1 MGNSISSYFYYEPFK
16 TKCITK
22 YKDEQR
28 IYVVDKNRDFWIG
41 GFERELFEQVP
52 KYAPFREVRG

>member
-1 MGNSISSYFYYEPFK
+1 MGNSISSLFYEPFK

-28 IYVVDKNRDFWIG
+28 IYVVDKNRDYWIG
-41 GFERELFEQVP
+41 GFERRLFENISQ
-52 KYAPFREVRG
+52 YAPFREVGN

>member
-1 MGNSISSYFYYEPFK
+1 MGNSISSLFYEPFK

-41 GFERELFEQVP
+41 GFERRLFENISQ
-52 KYAPFREVRG
+52 YAPFREVGN

>member
-1 MGNSISSYFYYEPFK
+1 MGNSISSLFYEPFK
-16 TKCITK
+16 TTCITK

-28 IYVVDKNRDFWIG
+28 IYVVDKNRDFWVG
-41 GFERELFEQVP
+41 GFERRLFEQVP

>member
-1 MGNSISSYFYYEPFK
+1 MGNSISSLFYEPFK

-28 IYVVDKNRDFWIG
+28 IYVVDKNRDFWVG
-41 GFERELFEQVP
+41 GFERRLFENISQ
-52 KYAPFREVRG
+52 YAPFREVGN

>member
-1 MGNSISSYFYYEPFK
+1 MGNSISSLFYEPFK

-28 IYVVDKNRDFWIG
+28 IYVVDKNRDYWIG
-41 GFERELFEQVP
+41 GFERRLFENISQ
-52 KYAPFREVRG
+52 YAPFSKIGD

>member
-1 MGNSISSYFYYEPFK
+1 MGNSISSLFYEPFK

-52 KYAPFREVRG
+52 KYTPFKKIRN

>member
-1 MGNSISSYFYYEPFK
+1 MGNSISSFFYYEPFK

-28 IYVVDKNRDFWIG
+28 IYVVDKNRDYWIG
-41 GFERELFEQVP
+41 GFERRLFENISQYTP
-52 KYAPFREVRG
+52 LSKIGD